1 MVGALKRRPSAARP
15 IPIRRRS
22 RLAAAAATQ
31 QPTTMPM
38 AAATVTTGHRRHRH
52 LTDMAAE
59 GGRSLAVKYHSLII
73 YFINYLSWNKDKET
87 LRCRLR
93 VRLSERGKV
102 LKEVGYRNASAWKK
116 SFYLWPLTNAS
127 PAVTSVSPVNILKV
141 VVLPAP
147 FTPEVDMEKV
157 SNIKRTFSLTTSFRH
172 QMVQLYTWI
181 SCIQILRLNEK
192 HKLTVNSLFE
202 HSFYTFVVIYF
213 RNICTLSAYI
223 L

>member
-1 MVGALKRRPSAARP
+1 MREHLYNWNLSYSFKTHFLCL
-15 IPIRRRS
+15 IKHRRS
-22 RLAAAAATQ
+22 CEGRSQSDHVIWACLL
-31 QPTTMPM
+31 PMPM
-38 AAATVTTGHRRHRH
+38 
-52 LTDMAAE
+52 
-59 GGRSLAVKYHSLII
+59 Y
-73 YFINYLSWNKDKET
+73 
-87 LRCRLR
+87 
-93 VRLSERGKV
+93 ER